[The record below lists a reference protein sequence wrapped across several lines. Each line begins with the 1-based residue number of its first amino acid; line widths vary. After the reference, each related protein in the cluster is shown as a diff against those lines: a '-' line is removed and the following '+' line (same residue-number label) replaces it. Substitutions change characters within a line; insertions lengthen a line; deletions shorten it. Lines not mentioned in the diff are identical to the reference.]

1 MSNILFIDDDTDLLD
16 INFRYF
22 TKEGYC
28 VKTTTRPEEALKLIH
43 SFCPDCIIL
52 DVMMPGINGF
62 ELCRRIRQITAVPI
76 IFLSGRTT
84 ENDKVKGLKLGGDD
98 YLIKPYGFREL
109 AARIQ
114 VQLRRCRENIIYHP
128 PLSLN
133 LTRHKAYYQEEE
145 ILLSNREY
153 DLLLL
158 LLTYAN
164 QIVSFDT
171 ISKHFWNS
179 ATDNDRKT
187 INVIASRLR
196 KKLEA
201 YKELAGAIETVWS
214 KGYTFHI
221 KQGITL

>member
-1 MSNILFIDDDTDLLD
+1 MSNILFIDDDADLLD

-22 TKEGYC
+22 TREGYT
-28 VKTTTRPEEALKLIH
+28 VKTASRPEEALKLIE
-43 SFCPDCIIL
+43 SFRPDCIIL

-62 ELCRRIRQITAVPI
+62 ALCKRIRCVTAAPI
-76 IFLSGRTT
+76 IFLSGRTR
-84 ENDKVKGLKLGGDD
+84 EDDKVQGLKLGGDD

-133 LTRHKAYYQEEE
+133 LTRHKAYYLEEE

-158 LLTYAN
+158 LLTHTN
-164 QIVSFDT
+164 QVVSFED
-171 ISKHFWNS
+171 ISRHFWNS
-179 ATDNDRKT
+179 ASDSDRKT

-201 YKELAGAIETVWS
+201 YQELTDVIETVWS
-214 KGYTFHI
+214 KGYTFHA
-221 KQGITL
+221 KQGMPV